1 MGEKVYGL
9 LGRKL
14 GHSWSA
20 PIHAALGCAD
30 YRLIELEPE
39 ELGAFLAR
47 EDIGGLNVTIPY
59 KRDVMAYCDVLDPMA
74 EAIGSV
80 NTLVRRADGK
90 LYGYNTDAAGFCFM
104 AQRAGI
110 GFAGKKTLVLGS
122 GGASRTAAACAKK
135 LGAREVVVISRSGE
149 NNYTNLGRHA
159 DAERIVNTT
168 PVGMYPNN
176 GAAAVDLTAFPA
188 CAGVLDLIYNPRRTA
203 LLLQAEELGIPCSDG
218 LPMLVAQAKAAE
230 EHFFDRTIADSENER
245 ILAQL
250 RREMT
255 NLVLIGMPGSG
266 KSAVGAALAG
276 HAGKEV
282 DVLPAAVIDA
292 LELLAAA
299 DGPVHG
305 IGLDAELVFQLVEQV
320 ERVLR
325 LAVHLV
331 DKREDRDM
339 AHSADLEQLAR
350 LRLDA
355 LAAVDDHNGGVRR
368 HERAVGILREIL
380 MARRIEDVDAEA
392 LVLEL
397 HDGGGDG
404 NAALLFDLH
413 PVRDG
418 GAGVFLA
425 LDRAR
430 LRNGPAVEQ
439 EFFRQRGF
447 AGVRVRNDRKRP
459 AAADLFL

>member
-1 MGEKVYGL
+1 
-9 LGRKL
+9 
-14 GHSWSA
+14 
-20 PIHAALGCAD
+20 
-30 YRLIELEPE
+30 
-39 ELGAFLAR
+39 
-47 EDIGGLNVTIPY
+47 
-59 KRDVMAYCDVLDPMA
+59 MAYCDVLDPMA

-122 GGASRTAAACAKK
+122 GGASRTAAACAKR

-159 DAERIVNTT
+159 DTERIVNTT

-176 GAAAVDLTAFPA
+176 GAAAVDLTAFPT

-266 KSAVGAALAG
+266 KSAVGAALAALTG
-276 HAGKEV
+276 GDAAFRALAREATAACGALSGKLLLTGGGVVKTPENY
-282 DVLPAAVIDA
+282 AALHQNGRIYQLLRP
-292 LELLAAA
+292 LELLPTDGRPLSQGADLAAMWA
-299 DGPVHG
+299 ERAP
-305 IGLDAELVFQLVEQV
+305 LYERFRDAAIDNSGTVEQT
-320 ERVLR
+320 
-325 LAVHLV
+325 AQAIW
-331 DKREDRDM
+331 RDFCENSG
-339 AHSADLEQLAR
+339 H
-350 LRLDA
+350 
-355 LAAVDDHNGGVRR
+355 
-368 HERAVGILREIL
+368 
-380 MARRIEDVDAEA
+380 
-392 LVLEL
+392 
-397 HDGGGDG
+397 
-404 NAALLFDLH
+404 
-413 PVRDG
+413 
-418 GAGVFLA
+418 
-425 LDRAR
+425 
-430 LRNGPAVEQ
+430 
-439 EFFRQRGF
+439 
-447 AGVRVRNDRKRP
+447 
-459 AAADLFL
+459 